1 MSNIIYTVATEQT
14 TVANMPINL
23 GTVIRRYGCGLNN
36 QGNADLITRSG
47 YYSID
52 AVAVVTNDTGASVT
66 LTLDATQNN
75 ANIVGGT
82 ATATIPNG
90 ATVTMPITAV
100 IRTYTGIV
108 NDVRIVPDIAGL
120 TINTLGVKIEG
131 V

>member
-1 MSNIIYTVATEQT
+1 MSNLIYTVATEQT
-14 TVANMPINL
+14 TVAGMPINL
-23 GTVIRRYGCGLNN
+23 GTIIRRYGCGVNN
-36 QGNADLITRSG
+36 QGNTDLITRSG
-47 YYSID
+47 YYNID

-66 LTLDATQNN
+66 LTLDATQNGT
-75 ANIVGGT
+75 NIVGGT

-108 NDVRIVPDIAGL
+108 NNVRIVPDIAGL
-120 TINTLGVKIEG
+120 TINTLGVKVEG